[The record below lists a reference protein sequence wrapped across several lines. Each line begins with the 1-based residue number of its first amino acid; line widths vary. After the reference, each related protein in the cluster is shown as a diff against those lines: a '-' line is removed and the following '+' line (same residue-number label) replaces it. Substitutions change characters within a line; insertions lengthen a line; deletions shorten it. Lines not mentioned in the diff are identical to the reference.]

1 MCVPVRVRCEAV
13 ASYVAWDI
21 SWDSAVH
28 LHADTETE
36 SQCTVSQ
43 SAARVGDN
51 PLALLFDYRVPLSA

>member
-1 MCVPVRVRCEAV
+1 MYECGVRPSRH
-13 ASYVAWDI
+13 VAWDI